1 MNQLTIEELS
11 IEYQTKKGTISAV
24 DDASFEIAPGEV
36 VGVVGESGSGKS
48 TVAKSIIRILDHNG
62 QISGGKVHFD
72 EFDLTDIPDSTL
84 AKEIRGTRIGM
95 IFQDPHASL
104 SPVSTVGKQLS
115 DMIKQHRDVTK
126 AEAREQAIEL
136 LADVGI
142 SSPEQRYDVYPDSFS
157 GGMLQRV
164 LLAIAIAGDPE
175 LLIADE
181 PTTGLDM
188 TVQAQILSQLET
200 LNQSEEMGILFISH
214 DLDVVRD
221 ICDKVVVM
229 YDGQVIEKGE
239 CEAVITNPKHPYTTE
254 LVTSTLGDVLESGD
268 SEMEP
273 LEEAASSGCPY
284 HHICPESLGEECETG
299 GVPQEYTTEDRTVR
313 CHLYDPQ
320 QMTGD
325 D

>member
-1 MNQLTIEELS
+1 MNQLAIEDLS
-11 IEYQTKKGTISAV
+11 IEYHTKKGTVSAV
-24 DDASFEIAPGEV
+24 DRASFEIAPGEV

-62 QISGGKVHFD
+62 EISGGSIHFD
-72 EFDLTDIPDSTL
+72 EFDLTNIPESIL
-84 AKEIRGTRIGM
+84 SEEVRGTRIGM

-104 SPVSTVGKQLS
+104 SPVSPVGKQLS
-115 DMIKQHRDVTK
+115 DMVKQHHDVTRSK
-126 AEAREQAIEL
+126 AREQAIEL

-142 SSPEQRYDVYPDSFS
+142 PSPEERYDAYPDSFS

-200 LNQSEEMGILFISH
+200 LNQTEEMGILFISH
-214 DLDVVRD
+214 NIDVVRD

-239 CEAVITNPKHPYTTE
+239 CDAVIDDPKHPYTAE
-254 LVTSTLGDVLESGD
+254 LVTSTLGDVLESDD
-268 SEMEP
+268 SVTGP
-273 LEEAASSGCPY
+273 LEGAASSGCPY
-284 HHICPESLGEECETG
+284 HNICPESLGEQCETG
-299 GVPQEYTTEDRTVR
+299 GIPQEYTTDDRRVR